1 VGCID
6 GPLFGIVS
14 WRKRGSRGDDFKQKA
29 RVSVSTLRAFLGCPW
44 GRMDLSTTI
53 CPNPNR
59 EQSHVSW
66 NFSVIAITA
75 REDNEH
81 SAAGLVGA
89 ECDLGIRIEHKAV
102 A

>member
-1 VGCID
+1 MVLYSGSCPGERGEAAATI
-6 GPLFGIVS
+6 S
-14 WRKRGSRGDDFKQKA
+14 RKKA
-29 RVSVSTLRAFLGCPW
+29 RVSVSALRAFLGCPW
-44 GRMDLSTTI
+44 GRMDLSTT
-53 CPNPNR
+53 NMSESNR

-66 NFSVIAITA
+66 NFGVIAITS

-89 ECDLGIRIEHKAV
+89 ECDLGIRVEHKAV

>member
-1 VGCID
+1 MGCID

-14 WRKRGSRGDDFKQKA
+14 WRKRGSRGDDFKKKA
-29 RVSVSTLRAFLGCPW
+29 RVSVSALRAFLGCPW
-44 GRMDLSTTI
+44 GRMDLSTT
-53 CPNPNR
+53 NMSESNR

-66 NFSVIAITA
+66 NFGVIAITS

-89 ECDLGIRIEHKAV
+89 ECDLGIRVEHKAV